1 MSSYR
6 HPGALFLLIP
16 VWILAASCHSGKP
29 SKDKSSGPVIVDV
42 IIAGTSPIEQSL
54 EANGTVI
61 ANEFVELHPEVSG
74 RIISLNV
81 PEGAQVQKGT
91 VIARVND
98 ADLRAQLAK
107 IKAQLSLARKTEERL
122 RQLIEV
128 QGINQNDYDIAVNA
142 VSSYE
147 ADLGYTQALIDKTV
161 IRAPF
166 AGRIGLRQ
174 VSPGAYVS
182 PSSIIATLQQ
192 TTDLKIDF
200 TIPEQYSDLVHPGSF
215 VTVKADTA
223 MLQAKIIAAE
233 PQVIA
238 ASRNIRI
245 RALLPQSNINPGAFV
260 KVYLK
265 SAQQQSG
272 ILIPSNCIIPNDKSK
287 QVILVKNGKAALTDI
302 KTGWRDAGKVAVTQ
316 GLKDGDTVVVTG
328 VLFARDK
335 APLKVRSV
343 KNS

>member
-107 IKAQLSLARKTEERL
+107 IKAQLSLARKT
-122 RQLIEV
+122 
-128 QGINQNDYDIAVNA
+128 
-142 VSSYE
+142 
-147 ADLGYTQALIDKTV
+147 
-161 IRAPF
+161 
-166 AGRIGLRQ
+166 
-174 VSPGAYVS
+174 
-182 PSSIIATLQQ
+182 
-192 TTDLKIDF
+192 
-200 TIPEQYSDLVHPGSF
+200 
-215 VTVKADTA
+215 
-223 MLQAKIIAAE
+223 
-233 PQVIA
+233 
-238 ASRNIRI
+238 
-245 RALLPQSNINPGAFV
+245 
-260 KVYLK
+260 
-265 SAQQQSG
+265 
-272 ILIPSNCIIPNDKSK
+272 
-287 QVILVKNGKAALTDI
+287 
-302 KTGWRDAGKVAVTQ
+302 
-316 GLKDGDTVVVTG
+316 
-328 VLFARDK
+328 
-335 APLKVRSV
+335 
-343 KNS
+343 